1 MKLIYKILILFLKDF
16 CFRFLVF
23 DFLSKKI
30 YLVLF
35 WVRSFETL
43 LELISEFQKC
53 KKTNLNIIKSSR
65 FWNGFLKTK
74 SFQKVFLFQKMRILG
89 SWFVFVNKSLFRNLR
104 TYFRNLWCGNSY
116 RNLATEK
123 SFKFGDS
130 ALRDITC
137 GNYCIL
143 LRTCPKTSRC
153 GNSHKNLTILELL
166 ESSQIT
172 KCDGFCRNHC
182 VLLKISKELS
192 CKFFKVLGQV
202 LKIFRGFVDD
212 FFGVLKITPK
222 WILKIIS
229 IFFISNVIMA
239 QEPNT
244 EKEEIKKKEIVVTG
258 KADFTNLNSA
268 SEDTVRS
275 EQIRSRPISRTGEI
289 AEFVPG
295 MIATQHSGSGKGNQY
310 FLRGFNLDHGT
321 DFASHV
327 SGIPINNPSHGHGQG
342 YTDLSFL
349 IPELI
354 EEIKFKKGVYSA
366 EEGNFSSAGS
376 MNVSYFRSLQKGIVS
391 LEGGTLGYARALV
404 AKSYTI
410 GRGSLLYA
418 LETSHYDGP
427 WTVKENY
434 KKVNGVVSYSGGDEQ
449 NGYRILA
456 MGYRG
461 NWHTTHQIPKR
472 AIGHELRRFDTV
484 DPTDGGFTNRASIS
498 GEAQHT
504 DKNTHAKILIYGLYN
519 DLSLFSNTTYY
530 LDDPIRGDQIEQTD
544 RRTVSGL
551 KSSYKIRSVWDEIK
565 FENLFGFQ
573 MRRDFIRN
581 ALYHTEKRAELDIV
595 RSNQIIET
603 NISVYYESK
612 IHWSSKIRTII
623 GLRGDQFQ
631 FHVDDRNSELNDRK
645 RFSTANPKGGIVF
658 GPWLNTEIYLNAG
671 RGFHTNDARGLT
683 NKENTF
689 TPIVRSY
696 GGEFGVRSMVF
707 ENWKTVLSLWQ
718 LDLDSELIFEGD
730 SASIVASRSSTR
742 RGVEWSNYFE
752 PIKGLILDSEV
763 SISRSRFRGDESTGN
778 FIPGSIEHVYSG
790 GIALKETN
798 GFFGSIRGRYFGPRA
813 LIEDNSVRSPPTT
826 LFNFQIGKKFND
838 VWSIVFEIMNIQN
851 AKVSDID
858 YYYASRLKSESEGPD
873 EGGYNDIHTRP
884 ASPRSIRFGVRA
896 SF

>member
-1 MKLIYKILILFLKDF
+1 M
-16 CFRFLVF
+16 
-23 DFLSKKI
+23 SKKI

-53 KKTNLNIIKSSR
+53 KKTNLNIIKSNQ

-89 SWFVFVNKSLFRNLR
+89 SLVVFVNKSLFRNLR

-143 LRTCPKTSRC
+143 L
-153 GNSHKNLTILELL
+153 
-166 ESSQIT
+166 
-172 KCDGFCRNHC
+172 
-182 VLLKISKELS
+182 
-192 CKFFKVLGQV
+192 
-202 LKIFRGFVDD
+202 KIFPRFVD

-229 IFFISNVIMA
+229 ILFISNVIMA

-244 EKEEIKKKEIVVTG
+244 EKEETKKKEIVVTG

-327 SGIPINNPSHGHGQG
+327 NGIPINNPSHGHGQG

-472 AIGHELRRFDTV
+472 AIGHEFRRFDTV

-631 FHVDDRNSELNDRK
+631 FQFHVDDRNSELNDRK

-730 SASIVASRSSTR
+730 SASTVASRSSTR

-790 GIALKETN
+790 GITLKETN

>member
-1 MKLIYKILILFLKDF
+1 M
-16 CFRFLVF
+16 
-23 DFLSKKI
+23 
-30 YLVLF
+30 
-35 WVRSFETL
+35 
-43 LELISEFQKC
+43 
-53 KKTNLNIIKSSR
+53 
-65 FWNGFLKTK
+65 KTK

-89 SWFVFVNKSLFRNLR
+89 SLVVFVNKSLFRNLR

-130 ALRDITC
+130 ALRDIIYR
-137 GNYCIL
+137 NYCIL
-143 LRTCPKTSRC
+143 
-153 GNSHKNLTILELL
+153 
-166 ESSQIT
+166 
-172 KCDGFCRNHC
+172 
-182 VLLKISKELS
+182 
-192 CKFFKVLGQV
+192 

-623 GLRGDQFQ
+623 GLRGDQF
-631 FHVDDRNSELNDRK
+631 HVDDRNSELNDRK

-896 SF
+896 LF

>member
-89 SWFVFVNKSLFRNLR
+89 SLVVFVNKSLFRNLR

-143 LRTCPKTSRC
+143 L
-153 GNSHKNLTILELL
+153 
-166 ESSQIT
+166 
-172 KCDGFCRNHC
+172 
-182 VLLKISKELS
+182 
-192 CKFFKVLGQV
+192 
-202 LKIFRGFVDD
+202 KIFPRFVG

-244 EKEEIKKKEIVVTG
+244 EKEETKKKEIVVTG

-327 SGIPINNPSHGHGQG
+327 NGIPINNPSHGHGQG

-404 AKSYTI
+404 AKSYKI

-612 IHWSSKIRTII
+612 IQWSYKIRTII

-730 SASIVASRSSTR
+730 SASTVASRSSTR

-790 GIALKETN
+790 GITLKETN
-798 GFFGSIRGRYFGPRA
+798 GF
-813 LIEDNSVRSPPTT
+813 LVRSE
-826 LFNFQIGKKFND
+826 
-838 VWSIVFEIMNIQN
+838 V
-851 AKVSDID
+851 DI
-858 YYYASRLKSESEGPD
+858 LVPGL
-873 EGGYNDIHTRP
+873 
-884 ASPRSIRFGVRA
+884 
-896 SF
+896 

>member
-1 MKLIYKILILFLKDF
+1 MKVFYKILILSFKNF
-16 CFRFLVF
+16 SFRFLICNP
-23 DFLSKKI
+23 LYEKKR
-30 YLVLF
+30 LVLF
-35 WVRSFETL
+35 RVRSFRKIL
-43 LELISEFQKC
+43 KLILKSQKN
-53 KKTNLNIIKSSR
+53 KKINLNIIKSIW
-65 FWNGFLKTK
+65 FWSGFFGTEL
-74 SFQKVFLFQKMRILG
+74 FQKVQRTNFFKNLIV
-89 SWFVFVNKSLFRNLR
+89 SVNKSLFRNLR
-104 TYFRNLWCGNSY
+104 TYFRNLRCGNSY
-116 RNLATEK
+116 RNLTTEK
-123 SFKFGDS
+123 SFKS
-130 ALRDITC
+130 TNPTLRDIIY

-143 LRTCPKTSRC
+143 LKTLRRSMDDF
-153 GNSHKNLTILELL
+153 L
-166 ESSQIT
+166 
-172 KCDGFCRNHC
+172 D
-182 VLLKISKELS
+182 
-192 CKFFKVLGQV
+192 VLG
-202 LKIFRGFVDD
+202 
-212 FFGVLKITPK
+212 ITPK
-222 WILKIIS
+222 RTLIAFNLLV
-229 IFFISNVIMA
+229 ISNILMA
-239 QEPNT
+239 QEPNP
-244 EKEEIKKKEIVVTG
+244 EKEEIKKNEIIVTG

-268 SEDTVRS
+268 SEDTIRS

-327 SGIPINNPSHGHGQG
+327 NGIPINNPSHGHGQG
-342 YTDLSFL
+342 YTDLGFL

-376 MNVSYFRSLQKGIVS
+376 MNVSYFRSLQKGMVS

-404 AKSYTI
+404 AKSHTI
-410 GRGSLLYA
+410 GRGNLLYA

-427 WTVKENY
+427 WTVKEKY

-472 AIGHELRRFDTV
+472 AIGNELSRFDTV
-484 DPTDGGFTNRASIS
+484 DPTDGGFTNRVSVS

-504 DKNTHAKILIYGLYN
+504 NKNSHAKILIYGLYN

-544 RRTVSGL
+544 QRSVSGL
-551 KSSYKIRSVWDEIK
+551 KSSYKIRSIWDEIK
-565 FENLFGFQ
+565 FENSFGFQ
-573 MRRDFIRN
+573 VRRDFIRN
-581 ALYHTEKRAELDIV
+581 ALYHTEKRAELDVV

-603 NISVYYESK
+603 NLSIYYESK
-612 IHWSSKIRTII
+612 IQWNSKIRTIF

-645 RFSTANPKGGIVF
+645 RFSIANPKGGIVF
-658 GPWLNTEIYLNAG
+658 GPWFKTEIFLNAG

-689 TPIVRSY
+689 TPIVRSH
-696 GGEFGVRSMVF
+696 GGEFGVRSMIF
-707 ENWKTVLSLWQ
+707 ENWKTVLSLWR

-730 SASIVASRSSTR
+730 SASTVAGRSSTR

-752 PIKGLILDSEV
+752 PIKGLILDLEV
-763 SISRSRFRGDESTGN
+763 SISRSRFRGDEDTGN

-790 GIALKETN
+790 GITLKETY

-813 LIEDNSVRSPPTT
+813 LIEDNSVRSSPTT
-826 LFNFQIGKKFND
+826 LFNFQVGKKFND
-838 VWSIVFEIMNIQN
+838 VWSIIFEIMNIQN

-858 YYYASRLKSESEGPD
+858 YYYASRLKSEPEGPD

>member
-89 SWFVFVNKSLFRNLR
+89 SLVVFVNKSLFRNLR

-130 ALRDITC
+130 ALRDIIYR
-137 GNYCIL
+137 NYCIL
-143 LRTCPKTSRC
+143 
-153 GNSHKNLTILELL
+153 
-166 ESSQIT
+166 
-172 KCDGFCRNHC
+172 
-182 VLLKISKELS
+182 
-192 CKFFKVLGQV
+192 

-623 GLRGDQFQ
+623 GLRGDQF
-631 FHVDDRNSELNDRK
+631 HVDDRNSELNDRK

-896 SF
+896 LF

>member
-89 SWFVFVNKSLFRNLR
+89 SLVVFVNKSLFRNLR

-143 LRTCPKTSRC
+143 L
-153 GNSHKNLTILELL
+153 
-166 ESSQIT
+166 
-172 KCDGFCRNHC
+172 
-182 VLLKISKELS
+182 
-192 CKFFKVLGQV
+192 
-202 LKIFRGFVDD
+202 KIFPRFVD

-229 IFFISNVIMA
+229 ILFISNVIMA

-244 EKEEIKKKEIVVTG
+244 EKEETKKKEIVVTG

-327 SGIPINNPSHGHGQG
+327 NGIPINNPSHGHGQG

-404 AKSYTI
+404 AKSYKI

-504 DKNTHAKILIYGLYN
+504 DKNTHAK
-519 DLSLFSNTTYY
+519 F
-530 LDDPIRGDQIEQTD
+530 
-544 RRTVSGL
+544 
-551 KSSYKIRSVWDEIK
+551 
-565 FENLFGFQ
+565 
-573 MRRDFIRN
+573 
-581 ALYHTEKRAELDIV
+581 
-595 RSNQIIET
+595 
-603 NISVYYESK
+603 
-612 IHWSSKIRTII
+612 
-623 GLRGDQFQ
+623 
-631 FHVDDRNSELNDRK
+631 
-645 RFSTANPKGGIVF
+645 
-658 GPWLNTEIYLNAG
+658 
-671 RGFHTNDARGLT
+671 
-683 NKENTF
+683 
-689 TPIVRSY
+689 
-696 GGEFGVRSMVF
+696 
-707 ENWKTVLSLWQ
+707 
-718 LDLDSELIFEGD
+718 
-730 SASIVASRSSTR
+730 
-742 RGVEWSNYFE
+742 
-752 PIKGLILDSEV
+752 
-763 SISRSRFRGDESTGN
+763 
-778 FIPGSIEHVYSG
+778 
-790 GIALKETN
+790 
-798 GFFGSIRGRYFGPRA
+798 
-813 LIEDNSVRSPPTT
+813 
-826 LFNFQIGKKFND
+826 
-838 VWSIVFEIMNIQN
+838 
-851 AKVSDID
+851 
-858 YYYASRLKSESEGPD
+858 
-873 EGGYNDIHTRP
+873 
-884 ASPRSIRFGVRA
+884 
-896 SF
+896 

>member
-35 WVRSFETL
+35 WVRSFGTV

-65 FWNGFLKTK
+65 FWNWFLKTK
-74 SFQKVFLFQKMRILG
+74 SFQKVFLFQKMSILG
-89 SWFVFVNKSLFRNLR
+89 NWFVFVNKSLFRNLR

-123 SFKFGDS
+123 LFKFGDS

-143 LRTCPKTSRC
+143 L
-153 GNSHKNLTILELL
+153 
-166 ESSQIT
+166 
-172 KCDGFCRNHC
+172 
-182 VLLKISKELS
+182 
-192 CKFFKVLGQV
+192 
-202 LKIFRGFVDD
+202 KIFPRLVD

-222 WILKIIS
+222 WILKIIN
-229 IFFISNVIMA
+229 ILFISNVVMA

-244 EKEEIKKKEIVVTG
+244 EKEETKKKEIVVTG
-258 KADFTNLNSA
+258 KVDFTNLNSA

-275 EQIRSRPISRTGEI
+275 EQIRSRPIPRTGEI

-310 FLRGFNLDHGT
+310 FLRGFSLDHGT

-327 SGIPINNPSHGHGQG
+327 NGIPINNPSHGHGQG

-418 LETSHYDGP
+418 LETSHYDSP

-472 AIGHELRRFDTV
+472 AMGHELRRFDTV

-603 NISVYYESK
+603 NISIYYESK
-612 IHWSSKIRTII
+612 IQWSSKIRTIVE
-623 GLRGDQFQ
+623 LRGDQFQ

-658 GPWLNTEIYLNAG
+658 SPWLNTEIYLNAG

-730 SASIVASRSSTR
+730 SASTVASRSSTR

-790 GIALKETN
+790 GITLKETN

-838 VWSIVFEIMNIQN
+838 IWSIVFEIMNIQN

>member
-89 SWFVFVNKSLFRNLR
+89 SLVVFVNKSLFRNLR

-130 ALRDITC
+130 ALRDIIYR
-137 GNYCIL
+137 NYCIL
-143 LRTCPKTSRC
+143 
-153 GNSHKNLTILELL
+153 
-166 ESSQIT
+166 
-172 KCDGFCRNHC
+172 
-182 VLLKISKELS
+182 
-192 CKFFKVLGQV
+192 

-498 GEAQHT
+498 GEAQHA

-623 GLRGDQFQ
+623 GLRGDQ

-896 SF
+896 LF

>member
-1 MKLIYKILILFLKDF
+1 M
-16 CFRFLVF
+16 
-23 DFLSKKI
+23 SKKI

>member
-89 SWFVFVNKSLFRNLR
+89 SLVVFVNKSLFRNLR
-104 TYFRNLWCGNSY
+104 TYFGNLWCGNSY

-137 GNYCIL
+137 GNDCIL
-143 LRTCPKTSRC
+143 L
-153 GNSHKNLTILELL
+153 
-166 ESSQIT
+166 
-172 KCDGFCRNHC
+172 
-182 VLLKISKELS
+182 
-192 CKFFKVLGQV
+192 
-202 LKIFRGFVDD
+202 KIFPRFVD

-222 WILKIIS
+222 WILKII
-229 IFFISNVIMA
+229 IILFISNVIMA
-239 QEPNT
+239 QEPNA
-244 EKEEIKKKEIVVTG
+244 EKEETKKKEIVVTG

-327 SGIPINNPSHGHGQG
+327 NGIPINNPSHGHGQG

-612 IHWSSKIRTII
+612 IQWSSKIRTII

-631 FHVDDRNSELNDRK
+631 FHVDDRNSELNGRK

-730 SASIVASRSSTR
+730 SASTVASRSSTR

-790 GIALKETN
+790 GITLKETN
-798 GFFGSIRGRYFGPRA
+798 GF
-813 LIEDNSVRSPPTT
+813 LVRSE
-826 LFNFQIGKKFND
+826 
-838 VWSIVFEIMNIQN
+838 V
-851 AKVSDID
+851 DI
-858 YYYASRLKSESEGPD
+858 LVPGL
-873 EGGYNDIHTRP
+873 
-884 ASPRSIRFGVRA
+884 
-896 SF
+896 